1 MAVLFLSELE
11 DCAVIKTTE
20 KGFGLLVGMEF
31 DGSDFGFFNP
41 FIGLL
46 GKGCFLVDVLGG
58 EPEGLEF
65 DEFHEEEEKTKRGA
79 IGCL

>member
-20 KGFGLLVGMEF
+20 KGFGLLVAMEF
-31 DGSDFGFFNP
+31 DGSDFGFFDP

-58 EPEGLEF
+58 QPEGLEF
-65 DEFHEEEEKTKRGA
+65 NKFHE
-79 IGCL
+79 

>member
-31 DGSDFGFFNP
+31 DGSDFGFFDS
-41 FIGLL
+41 FVRLL
-46 GKGCFLVDVLGG
+46 GKRCFLVDVLRG

-65 DEFHEEEEKTKRGA
+65 DEFHEEEEKTTRGA
-79 IGCL
+79 IECL